1 MLPPKIGDG
10 VFGSSVGAVQAFGA
24 SFFGA
29 AAASSALTTKERLAG
44 RAQTLARALLSLA
57 LTVRACIFLR
67 LVIDDDTM
75 YKVRGNA
82 NGAWRE
88 GEGPDRG
95 GDLASTSASPGGPPQ
110 RSPRSDISSIRL
122 DWIRA
127 WLVVITRPLRSPAPP
142 PPPTQN
148 PQPPPRTRHR
158 RPSRRAS
165 PSPKT
170 AAARAY
176 ASVPP
181 RPPSPSPL

>member
-1 MLPPKIGDG
+1 VLPPKIGDG

-24 SFFGA
+24 YFFGA

-95 GDLASTSASPGGPPQ
+95 GDLASTSASPGGSATTLAKVRYQ
-110 RSPRSDISSIRL
+110 LYTVGL
-122 DWIRA
+122 DTDGCM
-127 WLVVITRPLRSPAPP
+127 VSC
-142 PPPTQN
+142 N
-148 PQPPPRTRHR
+148 H
-158 RPSRRAS
+158 
-165 PSPKT
+165 
-170 AAARAY
+170 
-176 ASVPP
+176 
-181 RPPSPSPL
+181 